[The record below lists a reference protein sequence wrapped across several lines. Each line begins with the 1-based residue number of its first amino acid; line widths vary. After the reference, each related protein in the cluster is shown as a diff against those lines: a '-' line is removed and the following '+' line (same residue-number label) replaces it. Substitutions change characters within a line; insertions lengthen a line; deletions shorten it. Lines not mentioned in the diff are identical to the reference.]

1 MKIVKLNATTS
12 TNSYLRSYT
21 KELSPEGDV
30 LVWAIEQRSGRGQ
43 RGAYWE
49 AQPGKNL
56 TLSVFKR
63 VEALPIDKSFY
74 ITMATSLA
82 VFEALEALGLQQ
94 LSVKWP
100 NDILAGR
107 KKICGVLIESII
119 RNGLTGVII
128 GVGLNV
134 NQVHFSK
141 APNATS
147 IALETGRY
155 FDLEEVLNLL
165 IQKFY
170 KYVERIVSGAFES
183 LKAEYESK
191 LFRKDKASTFESPSG
206 ERFTG
211 IIKQVSETG
220 KLILQLEDELHKEFD
235 LKELKLLY

>member
-1 MKIVKLNATTS
+1 M
-12 TNSYLRSYT
+12 
-21 KELSPEGDV
+21 
-30 LVWAIEQRSGRGQ
+30 
-43 RGAYWE
+43 
-49 AQPGKNL
+49 
-56 TLSVFKR
+56 
-63 VEALPIDKSFY
+63 
-74 ITMATSLA
+74 
-82 VFEALEALGLQQ
+82 
-94 LSVKWP
+94 
-100 NDILAGR
+100 AGR
-107 KKICGVLIESII
+107 SKICGVLIESII

-220 KLILQLEDELHKEFD
+220 KLILQLEDELYKEFD